1 MSTILVIEDETAVRC
16 NMLELLEAEGFR
28 SIGAEGGGIGVNLAR
43 EIQPDL
49 ILCDVMMGADMDGYG
64 VLETLRQLPETAT
77 IPFIF
82 VTAKTTRADFRQ
94 GMQLGADD
102 YLTKPFTRQEL
113 LDAIAIRVS
122 RNHQVLKLQQ
132 QMQDLREMNVI
143 KDDML
148 STVSHDMR
156 APLMNMKM
164 AIEMLQICGDSPKR
178 DHYLEILR
186 DECLRESQMVDNLL
200 DLKRLESRDYKLT
213 AEPLDLAP
221 WLTEVVERFRLR
233 TDMADQ
239 RLCLQAQAYS
249 EIPSPNPSP
258 IACDRG
264 LIACDRSSLERVVV
278 ELINNAC
285 KYTPSGG
292 TIEVIATQSSS
303 QPTWTLTVQNQAT
316 IAPEALPHIFDKFYR
331 GPKSQTQ
338 ATGSGLGLALV
349 KEFVQRLG
357 GTIAVSCDGGWT
369 RFAVELPMTAPP
381 D

>member
-239 RLCLQAQAYS
+239 RLCLQAQTYS
-249 EIPSPNPSP
+249 EIPNPTRSP
-258 IACDRG
+258 
-264 LIACDRSSLERVVV
+264 IACDRSSLERVVV

-292 TIEVIATQSSS
+292 TIEVIVAQSSS
-303 QPTWTLTVQNQAT
+303 QPTWSLTVQNQAT
-316 IAPEALPHIFDKFYR
+316 IAPEAIPHIFDKFYR

>member
-200 DLKRLESRDYKLT
+200 DLKRLESRDYKLI

-239 RLCLQAQAYS
+239 RLCLQAQTYS

-258 IACDRG
+258 
-264 LIACDRSSLERVVV
+264 IACDRSSLERVVV

-292 TIEVIATQSSS
+292 TIEVIATQASS

>member
-28 SIGAEGGGIGVNLAR
+28 SIGAEGGGVGVNLAR

-122 RNHQVLKLQQ
+122 RNHQILKLQQ

-178 DHYLEILR
+178 EHYLEILR

-200 DLKRLESRDYKLT
+200 DLKRLESRDYQLI

-233 TDMADQ
+233 TDMANQ
-239 RLCLQAQAYS
+239 RLCLQAEA
-249 EIPSPNPSP
+249 PSP
-258 IACDRG
+258 G
-264 LIACDRSSLERVVV
+264 VACDRSSLERVVV

-292 TIEVIATQSSS
+292 TIEVIATISALPPTIPS
-303 QPTWTLTVQNQAT
+303 TWTLIVQNQAT

-357 GTIAVSCDGGWT
+357 GTIAVSCAGGWT
-369 RFAVELPMTAPP
+369 RFTVELPMSAPP
-381 D
+381 N

>member
-1 MSTILVIEDETAVRC
+1 MDDRMSRILVIEDETAVRC
-16 NMLELLEAEGFR
+16 NMLELLEAEGFE
-28 SIGAEGGGIGVNLAR
+28 SIGAEAGGIGVNLAR
-43 EIQPDL
+43 QIRPDL

-82 VTAKTTRADFRQ
+82 VTARTTRADFRQ
-94 GMQLGADD
+94 GMLLGADD

-113 LDAIAIRVS
+113 LDAIATRVNRS
-122 RNHQVLKLQQ
+122 NQVIKLQQ
-132 QMQDLREMNVI
+132 QMQALREMNVI

-200 DLKRLESRDYKLT
+200 DLKRLESRDYQLI
-213 AEPLDLAP
+213 AEPLDLQP

-233 TDMADQ
+233 TEVADQ
-239 RLCLQAQAYS
+239 RLSLDA
-249 EIPSPNPSP
+249 PNQP
-258 IACDRG
+258 
-264 LIACDRSSLERVVV
+264 IACDRSSLERVVV
-278 ELINNAC
+278 ELVNNAC
-285 KYTPSGG
+285 KYTPGG
-292 TIEVIATQSSS
+292 GSIEIIARVNRDPSKA
-303 QPTWTLTVQNQAT
+303 TWTLVVQNQAT
-316 IAPEALPHIFDKFYR
+316 IAPEILPHIFDKFYR
-331 GPKSQTQ
+331 GPKSQQQ

-357 GTIAVSCDGGWT
+357 GAIEASCEGSWT
-369 RFAVELPMTAPP
+369 RFVIELPMTAPP

>member
-239 RLCLQAQAYS
+239 RLCLQAQTYS
-249 EIPSPNPSP
+249 EIPNPARSP
-258 IACDRG
+258 
-264 LIACDRSSLERVVV
+264 IACDRSSLERVVV

-292 TIEVIATQSSS
+292 TIEVIVAQSSS
-303 QPTWTLTVQNQAT
+303 QPTWSLTVQNQAT
-316 IAPEALPHIFDKFYR
+316 IAPEAIPHIFDKFYR

>member
-1 MSTILVIEDETAVRC
+1 MDDRMSRILVIEDETAVRC
-16 NMLELLEAEGFR
+16 NMLELLEAEGFE
-28 SIGAEGGGIGVNLAR
+28 SIGAEGGGIGVDLAR
-43 EIQPDL
+43 QIQPDL

-94 GMQLGADD
+94 GMLLGADD

-122 RNHQVLKLQQ
+122 RSNQVVKLQQ
-132 QMQDLREMNVI
+132 QMQALREMNII

-178 DHYLEILR
+178 NHYLDILR
-186 DECLRESQMVDNLL
+186 DECIRESQMVDNLL
-200 DLKRLESRDYKLT
+200 DLKRLESRDYKLI
-213 AEPLDLAP
+213 AEPLDLAT

-233 TDMADQ
+233 TDV
-239 RLCLQAQAYS
+239 AQQGLTLTTFDRQ
-249 EIPSPNPSP
+249 
-258 IACDRG
+258 IACDRT
-264 LIACDRSSLERVVV
+264 SLERVVV
-278 ELINNAC
+278 ELVNNAC

-292 TIEVIATQSSS
+292 SITITASIPSSPN
-303 QPTWTLTVQNQAT
+303 QPAPTWTLIVQNQAT

-331 GPKSQTQ
+331 GPKSQQQ

-349 KEFVQRLG
+349 REFVQRLG
-357 GTIAVSCDGGWT
+357 GTIGVSCEDGWT
-369 RFAVELPMTAPP
+369 RFEIELPMTAPP

>member
-132 QMQDLREMNVI
+132 QMQDLRDMNVI

-200 DLKRLESRDYKLT
+200 DLKRLESRDYKLI

-239 RLCLQAQAYS
+239 RLCLQAPVS
-249 EIPSPNPSP
+249 SGPTP
-258 IACDRG
+258 R
-264 LIACDRSSLERVVV
+264 IACDRSSLERVVV

-292 TIEVIATQSSS
+292 TIEVIAS
-303 QPTWTLTVQNQAT
+303 QPTGQPTGQPTSPPTWTLIVQNQAT
-316 IAPEALPHIFDKFYR
+316 IDPEALPHIFDKFYR
-331 GPKSQTQ
+331 GPKSQQQ

-357 GTIAVSCDGGWT
+357 GTIGARCEGGWT
-369 RFAVELPMTAPP
+369 RFAVELPLTAPP

>member
-200 DLKRLESRDYKLT
+200 DLKRLESRDYQLI
-213 AEPLDLAP
+213 AEPLDLVP

-233 TDMADQ
+233 TDMAHQ
-239 RLCLQAQAYS
+239 RLCLQVQA
-249 EIPSPNPSP
+249 PS
-258 IACDRG
+258 RG
-264 LIACDRSSLERVVV
+264 VACDRSSLERIVV

-292 TIEVIATQSSS
+292 TIEVIAS
-303 QPTWTLTVQNQAT
+303 QPMGQPAWSLIVQNQAT

-331 GPKSQTQ
+331 GPKSQQQ

-349 KEFVQRLG
+349 REFVQRLG
-357 GTIAVSCDGGWT
+357 GTIEVSCEGGWT

>member
-200 DLKRLESRDYKLT
+200 DLKRLESRDYKLI

-249 EIPSPNPSP
+249 EIPSP
-258 IACDRG
+258 IACDGSRP
-264 LIACDRSSLERVVV
+264 IACDRSSLERVVV

-292 TIEVIATQSSS
+292 TIEVITTQSSS
-303 QPTWTLTVQNQAT
+303 EPTWSLTVQNQAT
-316 IAPEALPHIFDKFYR
+316 IAPEAIPHIFDKFYR

-357 GTIAVSCDGGWT
+357 GTIAVSCDRGWT
-369 RFAVELPMTAPP
+369 RFAVELPMVAPP